1 MITIEKML
9 PEHWPQVKRIYGE
22 GIKTGNATFETTA
35 PGWEAWS
42 KAHLPECRLV
52 AIEDGEVIGWA
63 ALVPVSSRCVYAG
76 VAENSVYVS
85 PTAQGKGIGK
95 LLLKSLIEESENHN
109 IWTIQAG
116 IFPENIASVKI
127 HEAAGFRVIGK
138 RERIGKMN
146 GEWRDTLFLERR
158 SDKVGI

>member
-1 MITIEKML
+1 MLQLNISLMITIEKML
-9 PEHWPQVKRIYGE
+9 PGHWQQVKRIYGE

-35 PGWEAWS
+35 PGWEAWN
-42 KAHLPECRLV
+42 KAHFPECRLV

-95 LLLKSLIEESENHN
+95 LLLKALIEESENHK

-138 RERIGKMN
+138 RERIGKM
-146 GEWRDTLFLERR
+146 
-158 SDKVGI
+158 